1 MSFFLILVPINY
13 IYFNFYLY
21 KLMIIW
27 YLYWPDIMISSSDD
41 ITWWYH
47 QFVCHII
54 IFVIKIDKNKTN
66 IIYRNLGEIFFK
78 K

>member
-1 MSFFLILVPINY
+1 
-13 IYFNFYLY
+13 
-21 KLMIIW
+21 MIIW